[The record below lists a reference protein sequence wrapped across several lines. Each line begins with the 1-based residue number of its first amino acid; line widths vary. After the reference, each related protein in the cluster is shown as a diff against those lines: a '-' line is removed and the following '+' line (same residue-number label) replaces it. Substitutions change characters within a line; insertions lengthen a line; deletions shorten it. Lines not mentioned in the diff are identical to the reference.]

1 MDETAGNEYQGD
13 QLKFNIEL
21 YAEQLDAPGPA
32 HTTRGVVL
40 DNKDVAAD
48 WVPLVDG
55 RLGLLTWDLVTGNY
69 RLRAWGLDAGAYKVK
84 FYDTTEHDISTAQTA
99 VGGKLDFTG
108 NYANFGVNPNAK
120 YWLRYEWDN
129 AKTLFESNLV
139 N

>member
-1 MDETAGNEYQGD
+1 M
-13 QLKFNIEL
+13 KFNIEL

-40 DNKDVAAD
+40 DNKDVAND

-55 RLGLLTWDLVTGNY
+55 TFGLLTWEGSNY
-69 RLRAWGLDAGAYKVK
+69 RIRAWGLSDTDSFKVK
-84 FYDTTEHDISTAQTA
+84 YYDGSTENTIGGVLTPS
-99 VGGKLDFTG
+99 GGKIDSTG
-108 NYANFGVNPNAK
+108 TYASFGTNSSAK